1 MERLA
6 PPSPLVE
13 EPHPKETI
21 ETPELRSL
29 RSAAKQDELWSPRQ
43 IFERKV
49 SAGSERRT
57 QRAQQ
62 GEYEGHCLPGWHV
75 AGSSSSL
82 GDRILA
88 KDNWQ
93 KRQSFSLRGILARH
107 TLVFRVGK
115 PANRIPVT
123 RTGVSASHRPL
134 SRSTMRVGGGFHAQ
148 RRNVLRQLDFQAR
161 DPRPQAREGSA

>member
-6 PPSPLVE
+6 PPGPLVG
-13 EPHPKETI
+13 EPHPEEAVEAPK
-21 ETPELRSL
+21 LRAL
-29 RSAAKQDELWSPRQ
+29 RAAKQDELLSQRQ

-82 GDRILA
+82 CDRILA
-88 KDNWQ
+88 NDSDRDLAKHR
-93 KRQSFSLRGILARH
+93 RQR
-107 TLVFRVGK
+107 
-115 PANRIPVT
+115 
-123 RTGVSASHRPL
+123 
-134 SRSTMRVGGGFHAQ
+134 
-148 RRNVLRQLDFQAR
+148 
-161 DPRPQAREGSA
+161 